1 MVSETYELMREAVRT
16 EDLETLARMDS
27 TEIYT
32 QYLDDKGCDQLAQEL
47 GEAVSHVRHVL
58 YTAWFWGVT
67 SRRGDK
73 VEIPK
78 IVKDNLRWE
87 PPVLQDPLAGTH
99 SIV

>member
-1 MVSETYELMREAVRT
+1 MVSETYGLMREAVRA
-16 EDLETLARMDS
+16 EDLETLAKMDS

-32 QYLDDKGCDQLAQEL
+32 QYLDGKGCEQLAQEL
-47 GEAVSHVRHVL
+47 GEAVSYVRHVL

-78 IVKDNLRWE
+78 IVKDNLRWK
-87 PPVLQDPLAGTH
+87 PPVDNDPLAGTYG
-99 SIV
+99 II